1 MFPKAFRISPGGSPR
16 RRFRKAVEIPTATE
30 RNEMKTARGT
40 ARTRRSIVAAI
51 KRSGKPAYLGRGDG
65 SNGE

>member
-1 MFPKAFRISPGGSPR
+1 MFPKAFRISLGGSPGR
-16 RRFRKAVEIPTATE
+16 RLRKAVEIPIATE

-51 KRSGKPAYLGRGDG
+51 KRSRKPEYLGRGERSMG
-65 SNGE
+65 G